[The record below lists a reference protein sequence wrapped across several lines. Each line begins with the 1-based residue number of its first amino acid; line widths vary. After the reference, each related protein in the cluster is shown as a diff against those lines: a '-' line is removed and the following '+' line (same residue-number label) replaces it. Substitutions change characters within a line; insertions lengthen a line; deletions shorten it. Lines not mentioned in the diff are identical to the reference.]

1 MNEEGRKTKGQRII
15 RSSVGRVALWAHF
28 WCTHAP
34 YLRPVGT
41 PSSRIP
47 VRLAAGSSALGSTFH
62 LQQHSM
68 SYNYSVG
75 AAPPSGGGGG
85 GHSHHGALAIS
96 SASSSS
102 AAVPA
107 AAAPSQSS
115 QYSPTSTLERQYVAP
130 VGRRLTVLVRA
141 NPACL
146 VEGGVEAVLRA
157 GRNQQGNAAAGSLP
171 PSIAVTATAT
181 RLSASP
187 RGT

>member
-1 MNEEGRKTKGQRII
+1 
-15 RSSVGRVALWAHF
+15 
-28 WCTHAP
+28 
-34 YLRPVGT
+34 
-41 PSSRIP
+41 
-47 VRLAAGSSALGSTFH
+47 
-62 LQQHSM
+62 M

-102 AAVPA
+102 AAAPA
-107 AAAPSQSS
+107 AAAGAGGAPSQSS
-115 QYSPTSTLERQYVAP
+115 QYSPISTLERQYVAP
-130 VGRRLTVLVRA
+130 VGRRLAVVVRA

-171 PSIAVTATAT
+171 PRADA
-181 RLSASP
+181 
-187 RGT
+187 